1 MMNRFGGYQAGKTF
15 LIGREDLIAA
25 LESLQAD
32 KAFDQEMRRR
42 RHISVELERTREAVK
57 ARQVKLPVSATP
69 ELARPSSL
77 PFGIRVARRG
87 LLEVEFASAE
97 DLLARLFEL
106 VQLAGRDLDHFETV
120 LTDAAYDASVIGRWS
135 GR

>member
-1 MMNRFGGYQAGKTF
+1 MNRFGGYQAGKAF
-15 LIGREDLIAA
+15 LIGRHELIAA
-25 LESLQAD
+25 LELLQAD

-42 RHISVELERTREAVK
+42 RHISVELERTQEDIK

-69 ELARPSSL
+69 ELAHCYSL
-77 PFGIRVARRG
+77 PFGIRVARPG

-106 VQLAGRDLDHFETV
+106 VQLAGRDLSHFETV
-120 LTDAAYDASVIGRWS
+120 LTDCR
-135 GR
+135 